1 MIIPDSLIL
10 KNRSEIAEELGE
22 RWFRVETGEDSQSWT
37 EEVPS
42 SSGWLMSDEHYDD
55 GDERDGDDDGGD
67 GGVGRLFN
75 QSC

>member
-1 MIIPDSLIL
+1 
-10 KNRSEIAEELGE
+10 
-22 RWFRVETGEDSQSWT
+22 
-37 EEVPS
+37 
-42 SSGWLMSDEHYDD
+42 MSDEHYDD